1 MFNRVRGA
9 KLQGGAHVPNKTP
22 TPATFGEI
30 WDSDNYFRPDESKEV
45 LTIPSPRR
53 AGYYQIRVAIRWMNP
68 WNGPGSITP
77 PYPPMEELSE
87 SMYYTYVTINGQL
100 LGNEARATANPVR
113 AAAGTTQY
121 FTVDE
126 NLNANDRVGVGLWQ
140 GLGTDIDAM
149 AFLEIRRLGSLAP
162 MRGRPGAP
170 MAVPSNTSGDTD

>member
-1 MFNRVRGA
+1 MFNRIRGA
-9 KLQGGAHVPNKTP
+9 KLQGFTRVPNKTH

-30 WDSDNYFRPDESKEV
+30 WDSDNYFKPGESKEV

-68 WNGPGSITP
+68 WNGLGTNTP

-87 SMYYTYVTINGQL
+87 SNYYTYVTINGQL

-113 AAAGTTQY
+113 AATGTTQY

-126 NLNANDRVGVGLWQ
+126 NLKANDRVGVCLWH
-140 GLGTDIDAM
+140 GLGTDIDA
-149 AFLEIRRLGSLAP
+149 AAYLEIRRLGSLAHK
-162 MRGRPGAP
+162 RGVSRAP
-170 MAVPSNTSGDTD
+170 MAVAGEMFGDTD